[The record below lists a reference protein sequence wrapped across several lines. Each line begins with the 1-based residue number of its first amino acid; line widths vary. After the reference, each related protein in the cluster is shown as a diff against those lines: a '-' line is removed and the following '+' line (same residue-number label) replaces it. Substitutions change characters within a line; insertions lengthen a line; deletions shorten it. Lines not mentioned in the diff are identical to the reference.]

1 MSGRGH
7 RAALPPEPH
16 HRPIPRPHDGLKV
29 EHRDKKGR
37 VGTFNFDE
45 LPVGVELQ
53 RAFARWFA
61 EKCAPGGGWDSLPSS
76 KAMWF
81 RLVAFGRFCAEQDS
95 PPQLLVD
102 ITPALWNRWRM
113 RRPEGIHGY
122 SQVTSLGGFL
132 RRHDELS
139 EPTRSAM
146 AKRLPLVTATG
157 RALAPDEFEEVR
169 AAARKMFR
177 SAHLRIRSNTE
188 HLRRWR
194 EGSFEQQSRDW
205 LIGEALDSLART
217 GYVPYTLRESGT
229 KRTIHRYVAVLGGEA
244 PQYTWMRLFL
254 TRSEA
259 YALAVLLVIEFGL
272 NATVVSEM
280 RAPRALQD
288 GGPDGFP
295 IYRLELEK
303 RRRGAGRHFETRN
316 VPDTGADTPGRL
328 ISKALEATSHARGFV
343 TAADSTLDFLL
354 IWRNSLPGPRNAS
367 PVTPFGIGLTKNA
380 ADSWLR
386 ETGLSGAPL
395 QRLRKTVNVLHR
407 REPGQN
413 SQDTHDAVYV
423 LPEPQ
428 VQQASVPI
436 VAEGAE
442 SALAHAQHTVLRAQL
457 ADTARPDSQETP
469 TAACCDYKN
478 SPFSPQGTGC
488 RASFLMCTAC
498 PNARIHPKH
507 HPRLAYLHLSLASLR
522 SVLGNETWAPDWGN
536 PFTRLEDLRRR
547 LGDQVW
553 ATALAGVTSTDRT
566 AISSLLEGQYD
577 L

>member
-1 MSGRGH
+1 MSGRGQ

-37 VGTFNFDE
+37 LGTFNFDE
-45 LPVGVELQ
+45 LPVGAELQ

-81 RLVAFGRFCAEQDS
+81 RLTAFGRFCAEQDN
-95 PPQLLVD
+95 PPQRLVD

-113 RRPEGIHGY
+113 RRPEGTHGY
-122 SQVTSLGGFL
+122 SQVTALGGFL

-139 EPTRSAM
+139 EATRSAM
-146 AKRLPLVTATG
+146 ARRLPLITSTG

-177 SAHLRIRSNTE
+177 SAHLRIRANTE

-205 LIGEALDSLART
+205 IIGETLDSLART
-217 GYVPYTLRESGT
+217 GYVP
-229 KRTIHRYVAVLGGEA
+229 HRRINGRHRNLVRNVAALGGDKA
-244 PQYTWMRLFL
+244 RHTWMRLFL

-259 YALAVLLVIEFGL
+259 YALAVLLVMEFGL

-280 RAPRALQD
+280 RAPRVLQD
-288 GGPDGFP
+288 GGSDGFP

-328 ISKALEATSHARGFV
+328 ISKALEATSHARAFV
-343 TAADSTLDFLL
+343 TAADSTLNFLL
-354 IWRNSLPGPRNAS
+354 IWRNAQPGPRNVS

-380 ADSWLR
+380 EDSWLR
-386 ETGLSGAPL
+386 ETGLTGAPL

-436 VAEGAE
+436 IAEGAE

-457 ADTARPDSQETP
+457 ADTAHPDSLQTP
-469 TAACCDYKN
+469 TAACSDYKN
-478 SPFSPQGTGC
+478 SPFSTQGTGC

-498 PNARIHPKH
+498 PNAQIHPKH

-522 SVLGNETWAPDWGN
+522 SVLGDETWAADWGN
-536 PFTRLEDLRRR
+536 PFTRLEDLKRR
-547 LGDQVW
+547 LGDPVW

-566 AISSLLEGQYD
+566 TIGSLLEGQYD